1 MLKISPHIRYALLS
15 GVVLLAIIAYTIYWF
30 ALADGIAQGITKWAE
45 ARRAEGM
52 VVEYNSL
59 EITGF
64 PLRMQ
69 AQATNVRIAGPG
81 QTPGWQWHSTLLI
94 GNILPYNTNHIILGA
109 PQPQDISLRINGG
122 ALEQYQLAPQR
133 AQASLKLKRGKLA
146 RMDLDIEGGTV
157 NGGRFKAGAVALG
170 RIQVHTRD
178 AKNAEVATDG
188 LQSPTLFDIS
198 LKLENLDYPGFA
210 NSALGQHITRLA
222 LTAAVEGAWST
233 EKGVAG
239 IRQWRDAG
247 GVLQLKA
254 AEIDWGPLKLKAA
267 GTMAMDAQDRLIGSL
282 TADLMGY
289 EELIKGLQGAGQ
301 LNKDEARAANTGL
314 GIIAMAAGENN
325 GQLTL
330 PMVLQDGEMFVGPL
344 RIAKLKPL
352 YR

>member
-1 MLKISPHIRYALLS
+1 MLKLSPHMRYAALS
-15 GVVLLAIIAYTIYWF
+15 GIVALAIAAYTIYWF
-30 ALADGIAQGITKWAE
+30 TLADQIEIGIKKWAE
-45 ARRAEGM
+45 ARRADGM

-59 EITGF
+59 EVTGF

-81 QTPGWQWHSTLLI
+81 KNPGWQWHSTLLT
-94 GNILPYNTNHIILGA
+94 GNVLPYNINHIVLGA

-122 ALEQYQLAPQR
+122 ALEQYQLEPQR

-157 NGGRFKAGAVALG
+157 SGGRFKEGALTLG
-170 RIQVHTRD
+170 RVQVHTRD

-210 NSALGQHITRLA
+210 NSALGAHMTRLA
-222 LTAAVEGAWST
+222 LTAAIEGAWPAAH
-233 EKGVAG
+233 GIAG

-247 GVLQLKA
+247 GVAQLKA
-254 AEIDWGPLKLKAA
+254 VETDWGPLKLNAA
-267 GTMAMDAQDRLIGSL
+267 GTLALDAQDRLIGSL
-282 TADLMGY
+282 TANLLGY

-314 GIIAMAAGENN
+314 GIIAMAAGGKDGE
-325 GQLTL
+325 LTL
-330 PMVLQDGEMFVGPL
+330 PMVLQDGELFVGPL

-352 YR
+352 Y